1 MSTVL
6 EIKQAIERLSHGE
19 FRELAEWFDERKADQ
34 WDRQIEEDA
43 KAGKLDRF
51 AAEALRE
58 FHEGKTRRLP

>member
-6 EIKQAIERLSHGE
+6 EIKQAIERLSRGE
-19 FRELAEWFDERKADQ
+19 FRELAEWFDEPKADQ